1 MNKQNQWSTP
11 TSSNNPISPRKDNP
25 LSKLIVDQPAVDEL
39 CQILA
44 RILRRISES
53 GQPGNK

>member
-11 TSSNNPISPRKDNP
+11 TSSNNPITPRKDNR
-25 LSKLIVDQPAVDEL
+25 LSKLIVDLPSVDEL

-53 GQPGNK
+53 GQRGH